1 MDRLSF
7 AIFSEESTERSL
19 WNDFLL
25 SQLHL
30 TAFPLCWLRSFD
42 CKYRLLSV
50 PGRTTVM
57 HSKISLAVFVKR
69 FLVRSLVTWTTLAW
83 SFKMTSQWT
92 SVLLS
97 HHQQTTNCLGQTRGP
112 KTRTRL
118 RMKVKY
124 SRYIKQR
131 LIWRWRR
138 TGPAGREVVIVR
150 QSRSTVRARQE
161 NTRHNSS
168 VKFKMADMFTT
179 PEWSLSGLMR
189 TLEEG
194 RNRQWQL
201 TEEEKT
207 VPLSWSKQRLQVQVL
222 QNLTERLSGFIF
234 PPLIAAIPVK
244 LNQIIFCFVS
254 TSWCD
259 QAVNCAIISKTESN
273 SNVPPPLN
281 AGLCPCHHRWFF
293 FLLVLLFTL
302 AEPGSTSR
310 AAGGEAVGALLPTR
324 AT

>member
-1 MDRLSF
+1 MNYF
-7 AIFSEESTERSL
+7 FFKL
-19 WNDFLL
+19 WTDCHLQYFQGNPQEDHYEMTFCFH
-25 SQLHL
+25 LHL
-30 TAFPLCWLRSFD
+30 TAFPLRWLCSFD
-42 CKYRLLSV
+42 CKYRLHSV

-83 SFKMTSQWT
+83 SFKMTSQRT

-97 HHQQTTNCLGQTRGP
+97 HHQQTTNCLDQTRGP

-131 LIWRWRR
+131 LIWRWRG
-138 TGPAGREVVIVR
+138 TGPAGREVVILR
-150 QSRSTVRARQE
+150 HSRSTVRARQE

-234 PPLIAAIPVK
+234 PPLQFQWNWIK
-244 LNQIIFCFVS
+244 
-254 TSWCD
+254 
-259 QAVNCAIISKTESN
+259 
-273 SNVPPPLN
+273 
-281 AGLCPCHHRWFF
+281 
-293 FLLVLLFTL
+293 LLFSL
-302 AEPGSTSR
+302 FLHPG
-310 AAGGEAVGALLPTR
+310 VTR
-324 AT
+324 Q

>member
-1 MDRLSF
+1 MWITFFLNCGQTVICNIFRGIHRKITMKWLSAITAPPHCISFTLAAFIWLQVPTSLSAGSDHSDAQQNIFGRL
-7 AIFSEESTERSL
+7 
-19 WNDFLL
+19 
-25 SQLHL
+25 
-30 TAFPLCWLRSFD
+30 
-42 CKYRLLSV
+42 CKTV
-50 PGRTTVM
+50 PGAL
-57 HSKISLAVFVKR
+57 I
-69 FLVRSLVTWTTLAW
+69 VTWTMLAW
-83 SFKMTSQWT
+83 SFKMTSQRT

-97 HHQQTTNCLGQTRGP
+97 HRQQTTNCLGQTRGP

-138 TGPAGREVVIVR
+138 TGPAGREVVILR
-150 QSRSTVRARQE
+150 HSRSTVRARQE

-234 PPLIAAIPVK
+234 PPLQFQWIK
-244 LNQIIFCFVS
+244 L
-254 TSWCD
+254 
-259 QAVNCAIISKTESN
+259 
-273 SNVPPPLN
+273 
-281 AGLCPCHHRWFF
+281 FF
-293 FLLVLLFTL
+293 ALFLH
-302 AEPGSTSR
+302 PG
-310 AAGGEAVGALLPTR
+310 VTR
-324 AT
+324 Q

>member
-1 MDRLSF
+1 MKWLS
-7 AIFSEESTERSL
+7 AI
-19 WNDFLL
+19 
-25 SQLHL
+25 
-30 TAFPLCWLRSFD
+30 TAPPHCISF
-42 CKYRLLSV
+42 
-50 PGRTTVM
+50 T
-57 HSKISLAVFVKR
+57 LAVFIWLQVPT
-69 FLVRSLVTWTTLAW
+69 SLSAGSDHSDAQQNIFGRLCKTVPGALIVTWTMLAW
-83 SFKMTSQWT
+83 SFKMTSQRT

-138 TGPAGREVVIVR
+138 TGPAGREVVILR
-150 QSRSTVRARQE
+150 HSRSTVRARQE

-194 RNRQWQL
+194 TNRQWQL

-281 AGLCPCHHRWFF
+281 AGLCPCHHRCFF

>member
-118 RMKVKY
+118 GMKVKY

-138 TGPAGREVVIVR
+138 TGSAGREVVILR
-150 QSRSTVRARQE
+150 HSRSTVRARQE

-194 RNRQWQL
+194 TNRQWQL